1 MIESTSSNIPPTIR
15 SRYKMEES
23 SLNPRHQ
30 QVPLKHHQNGNIH
43 PHQQSLQTNEQL
55 ITTSNNRLPI
65 PG

>member
-1 MIESTSSNIPPTIR
+1 
-15 SRYKMEES
+15 MEES